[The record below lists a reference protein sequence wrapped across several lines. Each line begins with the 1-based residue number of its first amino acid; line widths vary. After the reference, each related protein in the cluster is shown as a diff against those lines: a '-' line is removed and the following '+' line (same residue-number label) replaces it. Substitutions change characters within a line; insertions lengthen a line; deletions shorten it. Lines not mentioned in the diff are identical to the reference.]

1 MEYVWLVIGFV
12 LLIKGADWFVDG
24 ASALSKKFGIPSVV
38 IGLTVVAFGTSLPEA
53 SVSISAALTQN
64 SGISVGNVVGSN
76 IFNLLVVAGA
86 SAILCPISVNKSII
100 KKDMPYSFLLALAL
114 LFLTFSVFPGTAP
127 DNVIT
132 RADGIVILLFFIIF
146 MFYTVRSAL
155 AAPAP
160 EENANEKI
168 MPVWQQLLFIAIGLA
183 GICIGGNR
191 VVAGATEVAR
201 TFGLSESLIG
211 LTIVAIGTSLP
222 ELVTSIVA
230 AKKGESDI
238 AIGNVIG
245 SNIFNIAFILG
256 ISSLITPIAIY
267 ANDVINSM
275 YDIIILA
282 LVTLICYIPIVKT
295 KKISRPV
302 GIAMVIAY
310 IIYTAYIIMR

>member
-1 MEYVWLVIGFV
+1 MEYVWLILGFV
-12 LLIKGADWFVDG
+12 LLINGADWFVDG
-24 ASALSKKFGIPSVV
+24 ASALSKKFGIPSIV
-38 IGLTVVAFGTSLPEA
+38 IGLTVVAFGTSMPEA

-86 SAILCPISVNKSII
+86 SAVLCPISVNKSII
-100 KKDMPYSFLLALAL
+100 KKDMPFSLLLTLVL
-114 LFLTFSVFPGTAP
+114 LFLTFNIFPGSTE

-132 RADGIVILLFFIIF
+132 RSDGIILLLFFVIF
-146 MFYTVRSAL
+146 MFYTVSSAL
-155 AAPAP
+155 SAPAV
-160 EENANEKI
+160 EEDDNKKI

-183 GICIGGNR
+183 GICFGGNR
-191 VVAGATEVAR
+191 VVAGATEIAR

-256 ISSLITPIAIY
+256 VSSLITPITIY
-267 ANDVINSM
+267 TQDILNSM
-275 YDIIILA
+275 YDIVILA
-282 LVTLICYIPIVKT
+282 IVTLICFIPIIKT
-295 KKISRPV
+295 KKISGVV
-302 GIAMVIAY
+302 GVVMLTTYIAY
-310 IIYTAYIIMR
+310 TVYIIMR